1 MEIILSLLL
10 GLALGTAATFLW
22 LRARYAA
29 DLSKAEAQRQYA
41 EKEAAH
47 LAADLERQRAESTAA
62 LERQKTESRQQMAES
77 RQQMAESMATMKE
90 QFLSLS
96 QSVLDKQA
104 SKFAQAD
111 SERLEAVVKPLHD
124 HLQTLGRALQDAGEK
139 AAARKLSFDEAMERL
154 ARQTTEMASETDRLT
169 RALKGESKTQGNWG
183 EMLLSSI
190 LENSGLRRG
199 EEYFPQ
205 EHVRGEGGSD
215 RYPDVVVR
223 FPSDRSV
230 IIDSKVSLTAYMDYL
245 NATDDD
251 TRRKATQAHVV
262 SVRNHVRE
270 LAGKNYPGLVKNA
283 GNYVLMFLQSDA
295 AYILAVK
302 NDPKLNEDAFRQH
315 VIIVSPTTLMMTLQ
329 IIYNIWQSDRQARN
343 VERIVSKAGALYD
356 KIATFTESFR
366 EIDRHLSRA
375 SKAYGTALNQL
386 CEGRGNIVNRVE
398 EFRQMGIS
406 PKKAIAEDLTDKS
419 DSETAT
425 ADGET
430 GKA

>member
-1 MEIILSLLL
+1 MEIIFSLLA
-10 GLALGTAATFLW
+10 GIAVGAAGTFLW
-22 LRARYAA
+22 LRARYATA
-29 DLSKAEAQRQYA
+29 LSQAEAQQQYA
-41 EKEAAH
+41 EKEASR
-47 LAADLERQRAESTAA
+47 LAADLERLKKESADA
-62 LERQKTESRQQMAES
+62 LERQKADSRREMTDG
-77 RQQMAESMATMKE
+77 MATMKE
-90 QFLSLS
+90 QFLALS
-96 QSVLDKQA
+96 QSVLDTQA
-104 SKFAQAD
+104 RKFAQSD
-111 SERLEAVVKPLHD
+111 NERMEAVVKPLHD
-124 HLQTLGRALQDAGEK
+124 HLRQLGRALQDAGEK
-139 AAARKLSFDEAMERL
+139 AAARKNSFDEAMERL
-154 ARQTTEMASETDRLT
+154 TRQTTEMANETERLA

-251 TRRKATQAHVV
+251 TRRKATRDHVT
-262 SVRNHVRE
+262 SVRSHVRE
-270 LAGKNYPGLVKNA
+270 LAEKNYSDLVKNA

-302 NDPKLNEDAFRQH
+302 NDTGLNEEAFRQH

-343 VERIVSKAGALYD
+343 VQRIVSKAGALYD
-356 KIATFTESFR
+356 KIATFTDSFR
-366 EIDRHLSRA
+366 DIDKHLSRA
-375 SKAYGTALNQL
+375 GKAYATALNQL

-406 PKKAIAEDLTDKS
+406 PKKAIAEDM
-419 DSETAT
+419 TANT
-425 ADGET
+425 EDEQPA
-430 GKA
+430 